1 MTLRLQTPATLLPVS
16 VQEAKLHCRKIADIA
31 DVSDTSEDALFSSLI
46 GSATL
51 EAEHLMGRAVMPQ
64 KWQVMLD
71 GFASSIELQRPP
83 VTGVDSVKYVDAVT
97 GTLTTL
103 SASVYQVVAGS
114 DYSARVVLAY
124 GQSWPSSRAQPESV
138 QVIFST
144 GYADAASVPEPIK
157 TWIKLRV
164 GTMYENRES
173 VVVDGRIAIVVMPF
187 DFLLDRYRTWLL

>member
-1 MTLRLQTPATLLPVS
+1 MSLKLYTAAAGDPVS
-16 VQEAKLHCRKIADIA
+16 LAEAKVHLRVDGT
-31 DVSDTSEDALFSSLI
+31 DEDTLITSLI

-71 GFASSIELQRPP
+71 GFASSIDLPRPT
-83 VTGVDSVKYVDAVT
+83 VSGVDSVKYVDATT

-103 SASVYQVVAGS
+103 SSTVYQVVAGS
-114 DYSARVVLAY
+114 DYSARIVLAY

-144 GYADAASVPEPIK
+144 GYQDAASVPEPIK

-164 GTMYENRES
+164 GTMYANRES

-187 DFLLDRYRTWLL
+187 DFLLDRYRVWGF

>member
-1 MTLRLQTPATLLPVS
+1 MTLRLQTPATLLPVT

-71 GFASSIELQRPP
+71 AFTNSIDLQRPP
-83 VTGVDSVKYVDAVT
+83 VSAVDSVKYVDATT
-97 GTLTTL
+97 GTLTTVNP
-103 SASVYQVVAGS
+103 AVYQFVAGS
-114 DYSARVVLAY
+114 DYAARVVPAY
-124 GQSWPSSRAQPESV
+124 GQVWPSARAQPEAV

-164 GTMYENRES
+164 GALYENREAWT
-173 VVVDGRIAIVVMPF
+173 VGQAIERNEF
-187 DFLLDRYRTWLL
+187 TDYLLDRYRTWML